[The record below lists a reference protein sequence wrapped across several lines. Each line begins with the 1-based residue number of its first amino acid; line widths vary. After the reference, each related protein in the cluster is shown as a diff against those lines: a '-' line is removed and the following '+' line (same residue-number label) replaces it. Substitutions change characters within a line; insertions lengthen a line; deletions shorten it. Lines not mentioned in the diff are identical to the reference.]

1 MSYTNSRTAFMIPT
15 QGTFLNNP
23 DFVKIR
29 LIRPRKGFFLIC
41 STKNTVHTTKG
52 TTTNLLVRN
61 RGKNLVQ
68 LLNHNI
74 VQLHIKHRPFTTY
87 NFGFIKGIIFVSAIR
102 SNKGLEDLH
111 SLALRDDFLLS
122 NLDHFDKLR
131 HLAEI
136 RMTVKQTMSTNVE
149 NYPENTNDGE
159 RKVEYRN
166 GSREDYWE
174 QIGRTSVRFACSLY
188 NLAKY

>member
-1 MSYTNSRTAFMIPT
+1 MILM
-15 QGTFLNNP
+15 QCRFLNNLYC
-23 DFVKIR
+23 VKRR
-29 LIRPRKGFFLIC
+29 LIGPRIGFFSIC
-41 STKNTVHTTKG
+41 SKKTTTHTTKG

-61 RGKNLVQ
+61 RGENLVQ

-74 VQLHIKHRPFTTY
+74 VQLHINHHPFTTY
-87 NFGFIKGIIFVSAIR
+87 NFGFIKGIILVSTIR
-102 SNKGLEDLH
+102 SNEGLEDLY

-149 NYPENTNDGE
+149 IDPENTNDGE

-166 GSREDYWE
+166 GSREDYLE

-188 NLAKY
+188 NLAKYRRAIF